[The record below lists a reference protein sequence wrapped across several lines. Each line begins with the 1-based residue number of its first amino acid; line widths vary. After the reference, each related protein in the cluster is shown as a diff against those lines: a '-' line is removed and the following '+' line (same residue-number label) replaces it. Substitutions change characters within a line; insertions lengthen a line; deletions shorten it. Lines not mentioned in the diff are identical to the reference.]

1 MDLISNLHNDLQR
14 GALQLVAAHR
24 DTLFAE
30 AKRLGCNDADADDLV
45 MRTLDRALRK
55 IDDCSGEANLA
66 AWMKAILRN
75 LHLNDLRSPVR
86 RGTTPVDPLTMAEQS
101 EADWRAD
108 EQLLRNSDSEAL
120 KAAIERLDPAY
131 KQAVVMH
138 YFGELPVKS
147 IALALKLPM
156 GTVLWRLSVARKI
169 LAKDLSEKMGRKP
182 VAIAVI
188 LLAAGL
194 LFGAGT
200 AVVNGWFSDDVPDM
214 TESTMSFDAS
224 FRPAPILS
232 EISDILREEQ
242 NKKTISIPK
251 EETQMKTSTRNVFAA
266 VLTTAM
272 TSTALCTAAV
282 KEPSA
287 GTVFDDS
294 RFWFYGGTDIDS
306 SGVFKTGDF
315 TDVFHAGN
323 PTHELNQQPIIGC
336 TTPGDAFTATTTLKE
351 IVLPMTGEAKTLRV
365 VNLPQAAKPNAGATD
380 YQMWPNS
387 CSFET
392 AGAYLCVTDSYTFVW
407 RLKRHGLSH
416 GKTKTFILD
425 GMAYGANKGF
435 DLVLDAD
442 GVLCSQTRYRGNPQG
457 TPWRNWGD
465 NAKLPDEEW
474 VDLAVVMKGTKPTLD
489 GAVATLYMKTAS
501 GEFTRYDSV
510 GDVWGN
516 LSLATRAQNDRSLE
530 IFHNIRN
537 DAARWLSNS
546 AGWGYECGLPVEF
559 QQFAIW
565 DRSLTEAEV
574 REAFGQPNGHAQ
586 GTGRFDGSAD
596 DLGGGKV
603 TAYTVGDAGDWSGA
617 PSVIAANSQI
627 AYTFTLAKDDPSYAF
642 VVGTAAGAPTGDFTV
657 FVNGAE
663 VATKRIAGG
672 GCAVFVAKPKYYLAG
687 ENVITLRRNDSGAD
701 IALDAVRVVST
712 WSLGVRNNSWNE
724 FGDMGQVG
732 GSCDVRTV
740 TDLKK
745 VRNGIRYSTT
755 WPQMQNSTYT
765 VPFDKQV
772 VENCKVT
779 YTVPM
784 TAWGNLADYPGTIR
798 LYVNGVE
805 KLSVC
810 STDIAGAWTEIKA
823 TFEPGELK
831 AGANDFKWNITGT
844 ATDNSPTIGF
854 DCHVFEIEPEKR
866 GLFIVVQ

>member
-1 MDLISNLHNDLQR
+1 MDLIGNLHNDLQR

-156 GTVLWRLSVARKI
+156 GTVLWRLNVARKI

-200 AVVNGWFSDDVPDM
+200 AVVNGWLPEDQPDM

-232 EISDILREEQ
+232 EIAEILRKEQ
-242 NKKTISIPK
+242 NKQMISTQR

-272 TSTALCTAAV
+272 TSAALCATAV

-294 RFWFYGGTDIDS
+294 RFWFYGGTDIDG

-315 TDVFHAGN
+315 TDVFHVGN
-323 PTHELNQQPIIGC
+323 PTHELNQQTIIGC

-380 YQMWPNS
+380 YQIWPN
-387 CSFET
+387 CCDFRT
-392 AGAYLCVTDSYTFVW
+392 AGACLCETDDYTIVW

-416 GKTKTFILD
+416 GQTMSYILR
-425 GMAYGANKGF
+425 GAVWDPAKGF
-435 DLVLDAD
+435 DLMLDSE
-442 GVLCSQTRYRGNPQG
+442 GKIVTYSR
-457 TPWRNWGD
+457 WREQSGYKNWKAWGEVSV
-465 NAKLPDEEW
+465 PDDEW
-474 VDLAVVMKGTKPTLD
+474 VDMAVVAHQNQTCD
-489 GAVATLYMKTAS
+489 LYLKTAS
-501 GEFTRYDSV
+501 GEFAKYTSQSFWM
-510 GDVWGN
+510 G
-516 LSLATRAQNDRSLE
+516 LSLSATEQL
-530 IFHNIRN
+530 FHKSTNN
-537 DAARWLSNS
+537 GVRWLGQSS
-546 AGWGYECGLPVEF
+546 GWGLEWGLPVEF

-565 DRSLTEAEV
+565 DRCLSEAEV
-574 REAFGQPNGHAQ
+574 REAFGQTNGHAQ

-642 VVGTAAGAPTGDFTV
+642 IVGTAAGAPTGDFTV
-657 FVNGAE
+657 FVNGTE

-687 ENVITLRRNDSGAD
+687 ENIITLRRNDSGAD

-712 WSLGVRNNSWNE
+712 WSLGVWNNSWNE
-724 FGDMGQVG
+724 FGGMGSARD
-732 GSCDVRTV
+732 SCDVRTV
-740 TDLKK
+740 TDLKT
-745 VRNGIRYSTT
+745 VRNGIRYSTQY
-755 WPQMQNSTYT
+755 PHMQNSTYT

-772 VENCKVT
+772 VEKCKVT

-784 TAWGNLADYPGTIR
+784 IAWGNDAAHPGTIR

-810 STDIAGAWTEIKA
+810 STDIAGGWTEIKA

-831 AGANDFKWNITGT
+831 AGVNDFKWNITGT
-844 ATDNSPTIGF
+844 SADNSPTIGF
-854 DCHVFEIEPEKR
+854 DCHIFEIEPEKR
-866 GLFIVVQ
+866 GMFIIVQ